1 MTKAKLIEF
10 SFKCGFWILILVT
23 CGQNSDMFDG
33 DLFYPAVA
41 AWMEVLIT
49 PVVLVPALS
58 WLWLE
63 LTTYLWKLYIVCCLQ
78 TRPLLPLRDDG
89 HYLIESS

>member
-10 SFKCGFWILILVT
+10 SFKCGFWILNEVT

-41 AWMEVLIT
+41 AWIEVLIT

-58 WLWLE
+58 WLCLE
-63 LTTYLWKLYIVCCLQ
+63 LTTYLWKLYIICRLH

>member
-41 AWMEVLIT
+41 A
-49 PVVLVPALS
+49 
-58 WLWLE
+58 
-63 LTTYLWKLYIVCCLQ
+63 
-78 TRPLLPLRDDG
+78 
-89 HYLIESS
+89 